1 MTATS
6 ENGSSRADSG
16 YTALTFVPPADI
28 FETKQAVI
36 MFLDLPGAD
45 PDSLEVTFENR
56 ELMISAQAAG
66 SAPEGYTLM
75 HAEYREG
82 NYERAF
88 TLSEN
93 VDGDRIEA
101 VIRNGVLRLMLPKTG
116 PSPAKKIEVKTA

>member
-16 YTALTFVPPADI
+16 YTAPTFVPPADI

-56 ELMISAQAAG
+56 ELTISAQTAG

-101 VIRNGVLRLMLPKTG
+101 VIRNGVLRLMLPKTD